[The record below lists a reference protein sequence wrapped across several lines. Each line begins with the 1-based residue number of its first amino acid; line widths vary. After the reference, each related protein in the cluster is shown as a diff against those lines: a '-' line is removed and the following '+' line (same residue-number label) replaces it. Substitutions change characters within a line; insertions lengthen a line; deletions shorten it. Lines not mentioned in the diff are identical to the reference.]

1 MAWGKVDIP
10 ADREETPDPQSPTL
24 LSPQPLPYAS
34 VSSQRGIL
42 IDRWRGGAR
51 VIVPPPRDWRIFV
64 HWGWI
69 PVITSTTWFVLAL
82 TDGRIYY
89 FVGVFALISACWML
103 YTFWRPLAFEVDERE
118 VRIGFVRGR
127 SFWWTEQIPRAAVG
141 EIRMNSVNGKLL
153 IRITGKDL
161 KEVSL
166 RAPRKITSEVASALQ
181 AALSER
187 AASQGA

>member
-1 MAWGKVDIP
+1 
-10 ADREETPDPQSPTL
+10 
-24 LSPQPLPYAS
+24 
-34 VSSQRGIL
+34 
-42 IDRWRGGAR
+42 
-51 VIVPPPRDWRIFV
+51 
-64 HWGWI
+64 
-69 PVITSTTWFVLAL
+69 
-82 TDGRIYY
+82 
-89 FVGVFALISACWML
+89 ML